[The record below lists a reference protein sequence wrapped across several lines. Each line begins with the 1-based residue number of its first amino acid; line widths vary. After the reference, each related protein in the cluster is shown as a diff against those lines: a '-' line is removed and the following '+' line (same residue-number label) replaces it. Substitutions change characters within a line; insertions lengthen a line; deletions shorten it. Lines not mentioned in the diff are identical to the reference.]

1 VELEF
6 HGGDVSRGRKKV
18 TSIIISTPTNTTTST
33 TSQAEPSS
41 SLSGEEDESMSAKIR
56 SLQDI
61 YEATNELHLVC
72 LLADTKD
79 ITFEQTLKDEKWQ
92 ATMQEEMNT
101 IDKNDT

>member
-1 VELEF
+1 MKLKF

-18 TSIIISTPTNTTTST
+18 TSIIISTPT

-41 SLSGEEDESMSAKIR
+41 SLSGEENESMSAKIR

-61 YEATNELHLVC
+61 YEATNELHLMC
-72 LLADTKD
+72 LLADMKD